1 MRKIDPATIDLSKLA
16 VSETGVPIG
25 FRELLPE
32 DIVQNGDI
40 YDSHSG
46 EWGGNFG
53 ERWRVQKCAQRLEP
67 GRGYYGP
74 PENGWLKHYRLLDVP
89 FNVPEGY
96 GCVTGGTIKKGD
108 IVADRWSRAV
118 CAPYEADHD
127 YPVSGCAN
135 VGSYR
140 LQPAFPAKNTQSDY
154 CDVTGFQTKKRF
166 VFDRDYKSGCDKL
179 QAKINALT
187 KRLRDEQTALG
198 VRTEQLEAE
207 RARSGDLRYVV
218 NTLQQDLRDV
228 RYALVAT
235 HQEIERLEDRLED
248 RIETEDATIEPTPKL
263 TSKDFGVGEGY
274 RELHDDEIP
283 QPGDEYSYGSLH
295 FVTPRHWLPRDNV
308 ADVSYGK
315 MKENSTGFKYRRKLL
330 APAANPVD
338 PGVGEGYR
346 ELHDTELPT
355 ARDEFSFAPFLNV
368 PRIWSYRGWPSTGP
382 NESYGNLKRE
392 LGAGLQYRRK
402 IQ

>member
-40 YDSHSG
+40 YDAHSG

-53 ERWRVQKCAQRLEP
+53 ERWRVQKHAPRLESV
-67 GRGYYGP
+67 RGFYGP

-96 GCVTGGTIKKGD
+96 GRVTGGTTKKGD
-108 IVADRWSRAV
+108 IVADKWSRAV
-118 CAPYEADHD
+118 CEPYEADND

-154 CDVTGFQTKKRF
+154 CDVTGFQTKKQF

-179 QAKINALT
+179 QVKINELT

-207 RARSGDLRYVV
+207 QARSSDLRYVV

-228 RYALVAT
+228 RYALVAA
-235 HQEIERLEDRLED
+235 HQEIEQLDD
-248 RIETEDATIEPTPKL
+248 RIETKDAILKRTSDDCIALSNSLTEAQVAQTKLNCELSALNARLAEVTHKADHRQDMLNASAEVIEKL
-263 TSKDFGVGEGY
+263 NACIAELRSQQTNDTGVGKGY
-274 RELHDDEIP
+274 RELHD
-283 QPGDEYSYGSLH
+283 
-295 FVTPRHWLPRDNV
+295 
-308 ADVSYGK
+308 A
-315 MKENSTGFKYRRKLL
+315 
-330 APAANPVD
+330 
-338 PGVGEGYR
+338 
-346 ELHDTELPT
+346 ELPT
-355 ARDEFSFAPFLNV
+355 ARDEFSFATFLNL

-382 NESYGNLKRE
+382 NETYGNLKRE

-402 IQ
+402 VAAF

>member
-16 VSETGVPIG
+16 VSETGIPIG

-32 DIVQNGDI
+32 DTVQNGDI

-53 ERWRVQKCAQRLEP
+53 ERWRVQKCAQRLEA

-96 GCVTGGTIKKGD
+96 GRVTGGTTKKGD
-108 IVADRWSRAV
+108 IVADKWSRAV

-127 YPVSGCAN
+127 YPVGCAN

-140 LQPAFPAKNTQSDY
+140 LQPAFSAKNTQPDY
-154 CDVTGFQTKKRF
+154 CDVTGFQTKKQF

-179 QAKINALT
+179 QAKVDALT
-187 KRLRDEQTALG
+187 KRLREKQTTLG

-207 RARSGDLRYVV
+207 QARSGDLRYVV

-228 RYALVAT
+228 RYALLAA
-235 HQEIERLEDRLED
+235 HQEIERLEDRRQFRRPLGNSVLSF
-248 RIETEDATIEPTPKL
+248 EP
-263 TSKDFGVGEGY
+263 KDSGVGEGY
-274 RELHDDEIP
+274 RELHD
-283 QPGDEYSYGSLH
+283 
-295 FVTPRHWLPRDNV
+295 
-308 ADVSYGK
+308 A
-315 MKENSTGFKYRRKLL
+315 
-330 APAANPVD
+330 
-338 PGVGEGYR
+338 
-346 ELHDTELPT
+346 ELPT

-368 PRIWSYRGWPSTGP
+368 PRIWSYRGWPSTGL
-382 NESYGNLKRE
+382 NETYGNLKRE

-402 IQ
+402 LNAF